1 MREGELKLVVR
12 RMSRR
17 MGDLAQPQLDF
28 LATLST
34 EQLEVLDEA
43 SERFESVT
51 ELQEWIDQC
60 NR

>member
-1 MREGELKLVVR
+1 MEKEALKLVAR

-17 MGDLAQPQLDF
+17 MGELAQPHIDF

-34 EQLEVLDEA
+34 EQLEDLDEA

-51 ELQEWIDQC
+51 ELQEWIDQR